1 MMPMRPGALA
11 QPAREDEAVL
21 ARQPDVEQHQR
32 RQLALQQLAQR
43 GAAVGAADAKVLP
56 AEIVDQQ
63 LPLRRLIL
71 DHNDMRTMIHAAE
84 SPVPSC

>member
-11 QPAREDEAVL
+11 QPARQHEAVL

-32 RQLALQQLAQR
+32 GQLALQKLAQR
-43 GAAVGAADAKVLP
+43 GPPSAPLTRKFCF

-84 SPVPSC
+84 SPAPCL